1 MCNEEWVEKP
11 VFKKR
16 LSESKLLN
24 HLGLWQKY
32 NDGIRCRIITVKREF
47 EQTNR
52 YISNGRTSI
61 RRPCKYSQFQQT

>member
-1 MCNEEWVEKP
+1 MISIFALLLCIDIFFFLNVQRRMGVEKP

-32 NDGIRCRIITVKREF
+32 NDGIRCRIITVE
-47 EQTNR
+47 
-52 YISNGRTSI
+52 
-61 RRPCKYSQFQQT
+61 

>member
-1 MCNEEWVEKP
+1 MGVEKP

-32 NDGIRCRIITVKREF
+32 NDGIRCRIITVE
-47 EQTNR
+47 
-52 YISNGRTSI
+52 
-61 RRPCKYSQFQQT
+61 